1 MMKLDDA
8 LLGVTSLGFDTS
20 PFIYFVEK
28 HPDYLGLMREVISR
42 VDVGALTGY
51 SSVITLTEVLTLPKR
66 LQKTKLVDDYQDLL
80 LNSRNFMLIPIS
92 ATIAERAAD
101 LRARYNLRT
110 PDALQIAA
118 ALAVGCAAFLTN
130 DSTLKRVNELR
141 ILFLLNWNYEI
152 KQ

>member
-8 LLGVTSLGFDTS
+8 LLGVSALGFDTS
-20 PFIYFVEK
+20 PFIYFVEQ
-28 HPDYLGLMREVISR
+28 HSAAFDLMREIFSR

-66 LQKTKLVDDYQDLL
+66 LQQTKLANDYRDLL
-80 LNSRNFMLIPIS
+80 LNSRNFNLIPIN
-92 ATIAERAAD
+92 ATIAEMAAD

-118 ALAVGCAAFLTN
+118 ALSAGCAAFLTN
-130 DSTLKRVNELR
+130 DLALQRVKELR
-141 ILFLLNWNYEI
+141 VLALSQMQL
-152 KQ
+152 